1 MISRVQLKK
10 HLLLLVSMPELL
22 FLCVDKQVPYHY
34 RSWGETNK
42 QVVGRKGDES
52 REQLRF
58 IYQFIAD
65 RSGRLQLLLLLLL
78 FTKGNSQ

>member
-34 RSWGETNK
+34 RSRGETNK

>member
-22 FLCVDKQVPYHY
+22 FLCVDKQVPHHY
-34 RSWGETNK
+34 RSWRETNK